1 MRGIHLLGVFA
12 EKGTST
18 KAEMAGKIQKA
29 QTFYLERTLYK
40 KTTRQIWAK

>member
-1 MRGIHLLGVFA
+1 MRSLHLLKVFA
-12 EKGTST
+12 EKGTPS

-40 KTTRQIWAK
+40 KT